1 MPAHLPADKAAA
13 SASGQ
18 LTVTPTAAPQPASP
32 ERDHDAKSAHSTPEA
47 EEDDMVQDE
56 DEAQEEGAGEE
67 AAAAEPQEAEGKP
80 KAKRAKGEPKAKKA
94 KGEPKTKK
102 AKGDAKADGDK
113 PARKKTAYAAF
124 KEKKDEEWKAMTKEQ
139 QEALIREF
147 RSAA

>member
-102 AKGDAKADGDK
+102 AKGDAKADGDSK
-113 PARKKTAYAAF
+113 PKKELTPYMIYNKIIGAQ
-124 KEKKDEEWKAMTKEQ
+124 WKALTPEQ
-139 QEALIREF
+139 K
-147 RSAA
+147 AAYQPAA